1 MHGLISNWSLSLIAL
16 TTLAAC
22 GGASTPPQA
31 PDATATADPV
41 ARGQALYGEVCA
53 GCHGADGSGIG
64 SSPALVGDGAL
75 ARFGSAA
82 EVWDYVLAEMP
93 PADPGTLG
101 EEGTGAVVAFA
112 LSANGIDPGEGPFT
126 RERAAS
132 ITLGE

>member
-1 MHGLISNWSLSLIAL
+1 MHGLISNWTLSLIAL
-16 TTLAAC
+16 TTIAAC
-22 GGASTPPQA
+22 GGASTPPEA
-31 PDATATADPV
+31 PVDPV
-41 ARGQALYGEVCA
+41 SQGQALYGEACA

-64 SSPALVGDGAL
+64 TSPALVGDGAL

-126 RERAAS
+126 RARAAS